1 MRRIVK
7 DWRVRP
13 EMRSLAESIIGGLAE
28 KDFSGEIE
36 ALHAWVR
43 DSIRYVNDINE
54 VETLK
59 TPDLVLSTGQGD
71 CDDKAILLATLLESA
86 GHPARF
92 VAVGFEPDNFSHVYV
107 ESKIGPRWLP
117 LETTEQV
124 SAGWSPEG
132 VITRMVR
139 HI

>member
-1 MRRIVK
+1 MRA
-7 DWRVRP
+7 
-13 EMRSLAESIIGGLAE
+13 LAEQIIGDLPE
-28 KDFSGEIE
+28 KDFAGEVR

-43 DSIRYVNDINE
+43 DSIRYANDINE

-59 TPDLVLSTGQGD
+59 TPDLILSSAQGD

-92 VAVGFEPDNFSHVYV
+92 VAVGFQPDDFSHVYV
-107 ESKIGPRWLP
+107 ESRVGDRWLP

-124 SAGWSPEG
+124 AAGWSPEG
-132 VITRMVR
+132 VVTRMIR